1 MGIPGVTQP
10 RQLEDNHLCG
20 SPSPVCWSLVCARS
34 RPPPHRASDASLKRV
49 VASQSEKF
57 AKAIERFDDRVDE
70 IDTNA
75 QLERAK
81 TETERLSKVT
91 GTFHT
96 KVKGEQAASTKN
108 KRARTKLLD
117 ALSTYKEGLDKLVEG
132 IEDKSKSKI
141 LLALENRSRART
153 RSSSPPPRPSPRE
166 SLSHARV
173 PYLDTV

>member
-1 MGIPGVTQP
+1 MRFTIAGLLVAG
-10 RQLEDNHLCG
+10 LCAFA
-20 SPSPVCWSLVCARS
+20 SPAAQ
-34 RPPPHRASDASLKRV
+34 ASDASLKRV

-96 KVKGEQAASTKN
+96 KVKGEQADSTKY

-141 LLALENRSRART
+141 LSAQK
-153 RSSSPPPRPSPRE
+153 
-166 SLSHARV
+166 SLKSADKKFV
-173 PYLDTV
+173 SAAKAFS